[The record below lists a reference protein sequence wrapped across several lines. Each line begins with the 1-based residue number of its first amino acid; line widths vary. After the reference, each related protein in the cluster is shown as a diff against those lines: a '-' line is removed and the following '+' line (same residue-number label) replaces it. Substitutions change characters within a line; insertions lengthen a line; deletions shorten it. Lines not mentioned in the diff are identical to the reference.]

1 MRSANTGEPEE
12 PVPPLL
18 VVDLSKG
25 RAGALCAKFFGMGGA
40 NVIKLGDE
48 EFRGFEGTTRVGHE
62 SLLHEYCNSYKV
74 GAVVGPGGNERAALI
89 TGAVAVA
96 DVVVTSMEGGLS
108 HLGIGEEE
116 VRRMNPSVIHAS
128 ISPFGATG
136 PYATWKSSSLLD
148 WAASGYLFIT
158 GDPDREPLAGP
169 EGICEAVCA
178 YTVAMAIEA
187 ALAARRNTGR
197 GCYIDA
203 SVMEAM
209 VCSHQSTFS
218 RYAAGVVMGRSGN
231 EVTTCYPLG
240 VKRCRDGH
248 ILISVVTDQDF
259 DRLAIAM
266 GLPHLVAD
274 PRFSDG
280 TSRYQHRD
288 SIDAVLDPW
297 LRSMDGDDIAELLQ
311 SAGVVAAKVVTTLD
325 LLSDPQ
331 LESRHFFD
339 DGDGDGDGGVRPR
352 MPGNPVRTAR
362 RPPCAFRRAPLGG
375 GDTDGVQEL
384 IKRGGQLAG
393 VTRPTPQSAT
403 GQPFGSE
410 GRPLTVLDATIWWAG
425 PLATRLLADLGA
437 RVIRIERPSG
447 RDDTYHDSG
456 QYVTHKLH
464 RGKLSLAVDSRTAEG
479 RAIVHKLARSADVFI
494 ENFRP
499 GVMAKL
505 GLDFATLSVLN
516 PKIVYVS
523 LSGFGSDGP
532 RAAWGSHGTLI
543 EAASSIESR
552 TGYVGGEPMKLGHPL
567 PDGIGGTA
575 GAFAALRGLR
585 TLSETGEGSYFDI
598 SQLETYCAAGG
609 EAVLATS
616 LDGVPAHAMG
626 NASPLVAPQNVY
638 PCRGEDEWVA
648 ISISDDG
655 EWSSLQAILTA
666 AALST
671 EDRDLLAESALC
683 SVAGRR
689 DRQVALDAAIANWT
703 RTLAKKSLAAML
715 QAAGIRAFPVMT
727 SSELVSDPQV
737 AARHVLVD
745 VPFGSSVAQLPGAPV
760 RTSDSLFVAGSD
772 APRLGQHTRQILMS
786 DLRFDELQIDE
797 LVRRG
802 VVATDLS

>member
-1 MRSANTGEPEE
+1 MRSANTGEPQG
-12 PVPPLL
+12 VPPLL

-25 RAGALCAKFFGMGGA
+25 RAGALCAKLLGMGGA

-48 EFRGFEGTTRVGHE
+48 EFPGFEGSTGVVHE
-62 SLLHEYCNSYKV
+62 SLLHEYCNAYKV
-74 GAVVGPGGNERAALI
+74 GAVVESEGSEGAAVMR
-89 TGAVAVA
+89 GAVAGA

-108 HLGIGEEE
+108 HLGIGEGE

-128 ISPFGATG
+128 VSPFGTTG

-231 EVTTCYPLG
+231 EVATCYPLG

-280 TSRYQHRD
+280 GSRYRHRD

-297 LRSMDGDDIAELLQ
+297 LRSMDGDDIAGLLQ
-311 SAGVVAAKVVTTLD
+311 AAGVVASKVVTTLD

-331 LESRHFFD
+331 LESRDFFD
-339 DGDGDGDGGVRPR
+339 SGVDGENRVRIR
-352 MPGNPVRTAR
+352 MPGNPVRSAR
-362 RPPCAFRRAPLGG
+362 RPPCAFRRAPQGR
-375 GDTDGVQEL
+375 GDADGVQEL
-384 IKRGGQLAG
+384 IQRGGQRSG
-393 VTRPTPQSAT
+393 TDRPTPHSVPR
-403 GQPFGSE
+403 QPFGSE

-437 RVIRIERPSG
+437 RVIRIERPAG

-479 RAIVHKLARSADVFI
+479 RAIVQQLARSADVFI

-505 GLDFATLSVLN
+505 GLDFATLSALN

-523 LSGFGSDGP
+523 LSGFGSAGP

-567 PDGIGGTA
+567 PDAVGGTA
-575 GAFAALRGLR
+575 GALAALRGLR

-609 EAVLATS
+609 DAVLATS
-616 LDGVPAHAMG
+616 IDGCPPTRWETHRLWWLRRMSTRA
-626 NASPLVAPQNVY
+626 
-638 PCRGEDEWVA
+638 GE
-648 ISISDDG
+648 
-655 EWSSLQAILTA
+655 
-666 AALST
+666 
-671 EDRDLLAESALC
+671 
-683 SVAGRR
+683 
-689 DRQVALDAAIANWT
+689 
-703 RTLAKKSLAAML
+703 
-715 QAAGIRAFPVMT
+715 
-727 SSELVSDPQV
+727 
-737 AARHVLVD
+737 
-745 VPFGSSVAQLPGAPV
+745 
-760 RTSDSLFVAGSD
+760 RTSGWPSRSPTTMNGPPCSRYSGEQRCR
-772 APRLGQHTRQILMS
+772 PRTGPFSAIR
-786 DLRFDELQIDE
+786 RY
-797 LVRRG
+797 VR
-802 VVATDLS
+802 

>member
-1 MRSANTGEPEE
+1 
-12 PVPPLL
+12 
-18 VVDLSKG
+18 
-25 RAGALCAKFFGMGGA
+25 
-40 NVIKLGDE
+40 
-48 EFRGFEGTTRVGHE
+48 
-62 SLLHEYCNSYKV
+62 
-74 GAVVGPGGNERAALI
+74 
-89 TGAVAVA
+89 
-96 DVVVTSMEGGLS
+96 
-108 HLGIGEEE
+108 
-116 VRRMNPSVIHAS
+116 
-128 ISPFGATG
+128 
-136 PYATWKSSSLLD
+136 
-148 WAASGYLFIT
+148 
-158 GDPDREPLAGP
+158 
-169 EGICEAVCA
+169 
-178 YTVAMAIEA
+178 
-187 ALAARRNTGR
+187 LAARRNTGR

-218 RYAAGVVMGRSGN
+218 RYAAGMVMGRSGN
-231 EVTTCYPLG
+231 EVATCYPLG
-240 VKRCRDGH
+240 VKRCRDGY

-280 TSRYQHRD
+280 ISRYRHRD

-297 LRSMDGDDIAELLQ
+297 LESMDGDDIAGLLQ

-331 LESRHFFD
+331 LEVRDFFD
-339 DGDGDGDGGVRPR
+339 SGVDGDGGMGLR
-352 MPGNPVRTAR
+352 MPGNPVRPTR
-362 RPPCAFRRAPLGG
+362 RPPGAFRRAPQGR
-375 GDTDGVQEL
+375 GDADGVEEL
-384 IKRGGQLAG
+384 IRRGGQLAG
-393 VTRPTPQSAT
+393 ITRPIPRSAA
-403 GQPFGSE
+403 GQPFGSA

-437 RVIRIERPSG
+437 RVIRIERPAG

-479 RAIVHKLARSADVFI
+479 RAIVHHLARSADVFI

-505 GLDFATLSVLN
+505 GLDFATLSALN

-552 TGYVGGEPMKLGHPL
+552 TGYAGGEPMKLGHPL
-567 PDGIGGTA
+567 PDGVGGTA

-616 LDGVPAHAMG
+616 LDGLPANAMG

-638 PCRGEDEWVA
+638 PCQGEDEWVA
-648 ISISDDG
+648 ISISDDD

-666 AALST
+666 AALPT
-671 EDRDLLAESALC
+671 EDRDLLGDPGLR
-683 SVAGRR
+683 SVATRR
-689 DRQVALDAAIANWT
+689 DRQVPLNAAIANWT
-703 RTLAKKSLAAML
+703 RTQAKKPLATML

-727 SSELVSDPQV
+727 SSDLVSDPQV
-737 AARHVLVD
+737 MTRHVLVD
-745 VPFGSSVAQLPGAPV
+745 VPFGDSLAQLPGAPV
-760 RTSDSLFVAGSD
+760 RTSDSLFVAGPD
-772 APRLGQHTRQILMS
+772 APKLGQHTRQILMS
-786 DLRFDELQIDE
+786 DLRFDELRIDE

-802 VVATDLS
+802 VVATDMP